1 MYFEAKNL
9 LMHLHVQ
16 LQVLFGDVTTKHINN
31 FIASETV
38 CRRSRQISRMMQ
50 CQFIQSAIQ
59 KMSLI

>member
-16 LQVLFGDVTTKHINN
+16 LQVLFVDVTTNHINN

-38 CRRSRQISRMMQ
+38 CRRSRQIPRVMQ